1 MVEGDDILNIIL
13 TANVIIILANTI
25 MITALMLQNIKSK
38 KELSKALT
46 NAYKNES
53 KK

>member
-1 MVEGDDILNIIL
+1 MNIIL
-13 TANVIIILANTI
+13 TANIVIILANTI

-38 KELSKALT
+38 QDLTKALS